1 MREINNRN
9 KTINYS
15 SLKRTKFAENY
26 ALTLQE
32 LYSDIVSVPHFN
44 DEEVMLE
51 EWGVDFFYIDTK
63 EELEWMVIV
72 ALKIFINQSG
82 CEVSHVLT
90 NQKFKEFAVIQEYSC
105 LGKNFMMFNDGT
117 EINTV
122 EVEDE
127 F

>member
-82 CEVSHVLT
+82 YEVSHVLT

-117 EINTV
+117 EINSV